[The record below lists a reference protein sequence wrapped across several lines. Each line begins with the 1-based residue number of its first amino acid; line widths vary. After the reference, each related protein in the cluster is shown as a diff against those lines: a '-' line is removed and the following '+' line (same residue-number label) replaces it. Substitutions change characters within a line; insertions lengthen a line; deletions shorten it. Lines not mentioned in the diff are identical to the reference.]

1 VDAVHAFVTRLQG
14 ASMANVLA
22 QIGLKL
28 TVPGMPDTYQ
38 GCELE
43 DFSLVD
49 PDNRRPVD
57 YALRQQLLTSGEH
70 PKMALTQHLLTVR
83 KEHPDLFAKGDYRP
97 LEVRGAKADNI
108 IAFTRSHEGETLTC
122 AIALRCAP
130 ALLDGEAPVPP
141 AEWWEDTTI
150 TLEGDTPE
158 KLEAAHLFATSPV
171 HVTLN
176 S

>member
-1 VDAVHAFVTRLQG
+1 
-14 ASMANVLA
+14 MANALA
-22 QIGLKL
+22 QTALKL

-38 GCELE
+38 GTELE

-57 YALRQQLLTSGEH
+57 YALRQQLLASGEH
-70 PKMALTQHLLTVR
+70 PKMALTRHLLTLR

-108 IAFTRSHEGETLTC
+108 IAFTRTHEGETLTC
-122 AIALRCAP
+122 AIALRCAS
-130 ALLDGEAPVPP
+130 ALLDRAELVPE

-158 KLEAAHLFATSPV
+158 KLEAAQLFATSPV
-171 HVTLN
+171 YVALIH
-176 S
+176 